1 MAAGEIFDIFLFSW
15 HFLTKSFEFSDKII
29 SILGIYLGFI
39 WIYFLSVTNFDCC
52 TYSVRSLFAL
62 GKNTLSVTGI
72 WTGVAQVQIT

>member
-1 MAAGEIFDIFLFSW
+1 MIFFLFSW

-62 GKNTLSVTGI
+62 GKILHPSLGFEPV
-72 WTGVAQVQIT
+72 WLKYKLPKKR